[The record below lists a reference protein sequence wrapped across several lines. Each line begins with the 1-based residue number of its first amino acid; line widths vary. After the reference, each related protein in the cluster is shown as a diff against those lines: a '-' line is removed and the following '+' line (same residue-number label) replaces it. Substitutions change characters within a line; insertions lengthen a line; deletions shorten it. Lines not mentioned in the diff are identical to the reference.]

1 MFDRQATTL
10 IKPAIEAVA
19 RGLVTCGIG
28 PNAMTAAGLAVG
40 LFAAAAIALD
50 HPGIGLALVLLSRL
64 ADGLDGAVARVSNQ
78 KTLLGGFLDIVFDF
92 VFYGAVPLAF
102 AILDPA
108 ANAVAACVL
117 LFTFYANGASVLAY
131 AIMAEQIGQSG
142 RSQSGKGQSV
152 RAQSRGGL
160 SEEDRGGKALK
171 FTTGLMEGGETLVF
185 FLLFCLFP
193 GMFPALAYAFAGLTA
208 WTFVFRV
215 RLAVRGF
222 RGRTPPA

>member
-193 GMFPALAYAFAGLTA
+193 GLFPALAYAFAGLTA
-208 WTFVFRV
+208 WTFAFRV
-215 RLAVRGF
+215 RLAVRSF
-222 RGRTPPA
+222 RGRTPPT

>member
-142 RSQSGKGQSV
+142 RSQSGRAQSG
-152 RAQSRGGL
+152 RAQSRGGF

-193 GMFPALAYAFAGLTA
+193 GLFPELAYAFAGLTA

-215 RLAVRGF
+215 RLAVRSF